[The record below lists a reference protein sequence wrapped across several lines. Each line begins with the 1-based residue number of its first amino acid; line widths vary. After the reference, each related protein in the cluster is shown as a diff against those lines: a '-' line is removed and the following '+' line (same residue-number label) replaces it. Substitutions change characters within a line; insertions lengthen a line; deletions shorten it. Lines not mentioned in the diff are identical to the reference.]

1 MSLGFVPNLLTHLKS
16 VSESAYPGA
25 KITAPG
31 YLKMLLATG
40 GSGIQVVNEGWNGDE
55 GHFRE
60 MKVKYRTR
68 GIEDNTSETDNCDV
82 DVIPVYNEADASLRF
97 YRQVG
102 IYLDDATIARYM
114 TEASKTVMVGK
125 PATPVMNET
134 LGAIYE
140 QLNGLF
146 QGIDGDL
153 VGVQGVNFGTNARTG
168 LATSTAININKQGT
182 VNDLTEG
189 FGRILAD
196 LVENE
201 ISGTPII
208 VGSGLFNNYDVQ
220 KMMLSANQAG
230 INIANFP
237 YQFYFDKKTATGWGS
252 NQIGVFEPGAVKL
265 LHRNKFKGAFA
276 GVKGTSFFFTFSPQI
291 TDQFGASLAPF
302 TLDAQLKYYDCPT
315 EITVNSYGGTRT
327 IQRGWA
333 LIVSAYYDQFN
344 IPSDAY
350 DAADALTGNNGTLR
364 YTIANDCEDC
374 AA

>member
-1 MSLGFVPNLLTHLKS
+1 MSLGFVPNLLQHLKS
-16 VSESAYPGA
+16 VAGSAYPGA

-31 YLKMLLATG
+31 YLKMLLADASPG
-40 GSGIQVVNEGWNGDE
+40 VQIVNEGWNGDD

-68 GIEDNTSETDNCDV
+68 GIEDNTSEEDNCDV
-82 DVIPVYNEADASLRF
+82 DVIPVYKEADVSLRF

-114 TEASKTVMVGK
+114 AEASKTVTVGK
-125 PATPVMNET
+125 PATAMMNET

-153 VGVQGVNFGTNARTG
+153 VGVQALNFGKNARTG
-168 LATSTAININKQGT
+168 LNTSTSINLNKDSST
-182 VNDLTEG
+182 TDLTDG

-201 ISGTPII
+201 ISGNPII
-208 VGSGLFNNYDVQ
+208 VGSGLFNNFDVQ
-220 KMMLSANQAG
+220 KAMLGSNQSVVD
-230 INIANFP
+230 ISRFP
-237 YQFYFDKKTATGWGS
+237 YEFFYDKKTTTGWGS
-252 NQIGVFEPGAVKL
+252 NQIGVFEKGAVKL
-265 LHRNKFKGAFA
+265 LHRNKYKGAFA
-276 GVKGTSFFFTFSPQI
+276 GTKGTSTFFTMSPNVV
-291 TDQFGASLAPF
+291 DQFGASLAPF

-315 EITVNSYGGTRT
+315 DLQVNSYGGTRT

-333 LIVSAYYDQFN
+333 LVVSAYYDQFN

-350 DAADALTGNNGTLR
+350 ASADALTGNNGTLR
-364 YTIANDCEDC
+364 YTITNTCTSC
-374 AA
+374 

>member
-1 MSLGFVPNLLTHLKS
+1 MSLGFVPNLLQHMKL
-16 VSESAYPGA
+16 VAGSAYPGA

-31 YLKMLLATG
+31 HLKMLLADKSPG
-40 GSGIQVVNEGWNGDE
+40 VQIVNEGWNGDD

-60 MKVKYRTR
+60 MKVKYRPR
-68 GIEDNTSETDNCDV
+68 GIEANTSEEDNCDV
-82 DVIPVYNEADASLRF
+82 DVIPVYSEADVSLRF

-114 TEASKTVMVGK
+114 AEASKTVAVGK
-125 PATPVMNET
+125 PATPMMNET

-153 VGVQGVNFGTNARTG
+153 VGVQALNFGKNARTG
-168 LATSTAININKQGT
+168 SAASTTINLNKDAST
-182 VNDLTEG
+182 FDISDG

-201 ISGTPII
+201 ISGTPVI
-208 VGSGLFNNYDVQ
+208 VGSGLFNNFEVQ
-220 KMMLSANQAG
+220 KAMVGLNSAGLDLSKA
-230 INIANFP
+230 P
-237 YQFYFDKKTATGWGS
+237 YEFFYDKKTTTGWGA
-252 NQIGVFEPGAVKL
+252 NQIGVFERGAVKL
-265 LHRNKFKGAFA
+265 LHRNKYKGAFA
-276 GVKGTSFFFTFSPQI
+276 GAKGTSMFFTMSPEV

-315 EITVNSYGGTRT
+315 ELQVNSYGGTRV

-333 LIVSAYYDQFN
+333 LVVSAYYDQFN

-350 DAADALTGNNGTLR
+350 DSADALTGNNGTLR
-364 YTIANDCEDC
+364 YTITNTCTSC
-374 AA
+374 